1 MKRKVSILLILM
13 LVMSLFTGCQNADNN
28 QGLENGN
35 KDIVTEKDEN
45 STQEDSILNDEDMF
59 TKRDYKTEYD
69 ESDVITIN
77 LNGTSATAS
86 SDSVKISGT
95 TITIT
100 EEKTHIISGILT
112 DGMII
117 VDADESAKLQLVFDG
132 AHITSQNSAAL
143 YILEADKVFVT
154 LAEGSKNTLANGGE
168 FTAIDD
174 NNIDGAIFSKQDLT
188 LNGSGELVV
197 DSPAGH
203 GIVCKDDLVFT
214 GGSYVVN
221 AASHGLDV
229 NDSVRIA
236 EASLTIESGEDAIH
250 AEDSDEDTDGFIY
263 ISSGNIAINAGD
275 DGIHA
280 EDSLTIKFGK
290 IDIFESCEGL
300 EAFQMD
306 IQGGDIRIVAS
317 DDGLNASGGTEES
330 DTTEA
335 QEFVPEMNGERPEM
349 PQMDGKMPEMN
360 GERPERGERP
370 EMSGERPEMNGER
383 PQMGGGAPGGF
394 AGFGGASSSNSN
406 GSIKI
411 SGGIL
416 YINASGDGI
425 DANGSLEIT
434 GGHVTVVGPTHGD
447 TAILDYD
454 KTGVI
459 IGGTFIG
466 TGASGGM
473 AQSFSDSEQG
483 VIAVSVGNQS
493 AGTEIILKDS
503 NGNTLIKH
511 SPELD
516 FSAIIL
522 SSSDII
528 KGETYIITI
537 GSQSGEVEA
546 N

>member
-1 MKRKVSILLILM
+1 MKRKISILLVMM
-13 LVMSLFTGCQNADNN
+13 LVLSLFTGCQNTDNN
-28 QGLENGN
+28 QGTKEDNQGS
-35 KDIVTEKDEN
+35 V
-45 STQEDSILNDEDMF
+45 SEDSSQNDEDVF

-69 ESDVITIN
+69 ESDAITIN
-77 LNGTSATAS
+77 LYGTSATAS

-100 EEKTHIISGILT
+100 EEKTHIISGTLT

-117 VDADESAKLQLVFDG
+117 VDADESAKLQLVFDD
-132 AHITSQNSAAL
+132 AHITSKNSAAL

-154 LAEGSKNTLANGGE
+154 LAEDSENTLANGGN

-188 LNGSGELVV
+188 LNGSGSLDI

-221 AASHGLDV
+221 AASDGLNA
-229 NDSVRIA
+229 NDSIRIT
-236 EASLTIESGEDAIH
+236 EASFS
-250 AEDSDEDTDGFIY
+250 
-263 ISSGNIAINAGD
+263 IAAGD
-275 DGIHA
+275 DGIHV
-280 EDSLTIKFGK
+280 EENLIIKSGK
-290 IDIFESCEGL
+290 IDISESCEGL
-300 EAFQMD
+300 EAFQME
-306 IQGGDIRIVAS
+306 IQGGGIRIVAS
-317 DDGLNASGGTEES
+317 DDGLNASGGEEES
-330 DTTEA
+330 DATVESQDTASEMNGEMPEMIGERPE
-335 QEFVPEMNGERPEM
+335 QPQMNSERFEIGERPERGGRPEMNGERPEM
-349 PQMDGKMPEMN
+349 NGEHPQMN
-360 GERPERGERP
+360 GEH
-370 EMSGERPEMNGER
+370 
-383 PQMGGGAPGGF
+383 PQMGGGTPGGF

-411 SGGIL
+411 SGGTL

-459 IGGTFIG
+459 TGGTFIG
-466 TGASGGM
+466 TGASGM

-483 VIAVSVGNQS
+483 VIAVSVGNQA
-493 AGTEIILKDS
+493 AGTEITLKDAE
-503 NGNTLIKH
+503 GNILITH

-516 FSAIIL
+516 FSAVIL
-522 SSSDII
+522 SSSDIV
-528 KGETYIITI
+528 KGETYTITI
-537 GSQSGEVEA
+537 ASQSGQVQA

>member
-1 MKRKVSILLILM
+1 MKRKISILLVMM
-13 LVMSLFTGCQNADNN
+13 LVLSLSTGCQNTDNN
-28 QGLENGN
+28 QGTKEDNQGS
-35 KDIVTEKDEN
+35 V
-45 STQEDSILNDEDMF
+45 SEDSSQNDEDVF

-69 ESDVITIN
+69 ESDAITIN

-100 EEKTHIISGILT
+100 EEKTHIISGTLT

-154 LAEGSKNTLANGGE
+154 LAEDSQNTLANGGN

-174 NNIDGAIFSKQDLT
+174 SNIDGAIFSKQDLT
-188 LNGSGELVV
+188 LNGSGSLKI

-221 AASHGLDV
+221 AASDGLNA
-229 NDSVRIA
+229 NDSIRIT
-236 EASLTIESGEDAIH
+236 EASFS
-250 AEDSDEDTDGFIY
+250 
-263 ISSGNIAINAGD
+263 IAAGD
-275 DGIHA
+275 DGIHV
-280 EDSLTIKFGK
+280 EENLIIKSGK
-290 IDIFESCEGL
+290 IDISESCEGL
-300 EAFQMD
+300 EAFQME

-317 DDGLNASGGTEES
+317 DDGLNASGGEEES
-330 DTTEA
+330 DATVES
-335 QEFVPEMNGERPEM
+335 QNEVPQMNGERPEM
-349 PQMDGKMPEMN
+349 N
-360 GERPERGERP
+360 GQPP
-370 EMSGERPEMNGER
+370 EMSGERPEMNGQPPEMNGER
-383 PQMGGGAPGGF
+383 PQMNGERPEMNEEHPQMGGAPEGF
-394 AGFGGASSSNSN
+394 AVFGGASSSNSN
-406 GSIKI
+406 GNIKI
-411 SGGIL
+411 SGGTL

-459 IGGTFIG
+459 TGGTFIG
-466 TGASGGM
+466 TGASGM
-473 AQSFSDSEQG
+473 AQSFGDSEQG
-483 VIAVSVGNQS
+483 VIAISVGNQA
-493 AGTEIILKDS
+493 AGTEITLKDAD
-503 NGNTLIKH
+503 GNMLITH

-516 FSAIIL
+516 FSAVIL